1 MAKIKNIVF
10 DFGGVIVNFSR
21 ENAVKRFIEIGV
33 ADADKLLDAYH
44 QKGIFLEVEDG
55 RITAEEFCSKLSAMV
70 GKELTYEEAAS
81 GWRAFM
87 IDVPLCRL
95 DYLIELRKHYNLYV
109 LSNTNPFVMGWA
121 RSNDFTSLGCPLDDY
136 FDKIY
141 ASYEMKLV
149 KPSIEIFESMMADAN
164 MVPHETMFVD
174 DGLANI
180 ETAKSLG
187 LHTFQPVNGEDW
199 RDELDRILGELSK

>member
-1 MAKIKNIVF
+1 MMAKIKNIVF

-21 ENAVKRFIEIGV
+21 ENSVKRFVEIGV

-44 QKGIFLEVEDG
+44 QNGIFLEVEDG
-55 RITAEEFCSKLSAMV
+55 RITAEEFCTKLSAMV

-95 DYLIELRKHYNLYV
+95 EYLRELRKEYNLYI

-121 RSNDFTSLGCPLDDY
+121 RSSEFTSLGCPLDDY

-149 KPSIEIFESMMADAN
+149 KPSVAIFEAMMKDAA
-164 MVPHETMFVD
+164 MLPHETMFVD
-174 DGLANI
+174 DGPANI
-180 ETAKSLG
+180 EMAKSLG
-187 LHTFQPVNGEDW
+187 MHTFQPINGEDW
-199 RDELDRILGELSK
+199 RAELDALLKR

>member
-1 MAKIKNIVF
+1 MRTKIKNIVF
-10 DFGGVIVNFSR
+10 DFGGVIANFSR

-33 ADADKLLDAYH
+33 AEADRLLDAYH
-44 QKGIFLEVEDG
+44 QRGIFLEVEDG
-55 RITAEEFCSKLSAMV
+55 KITAEEFCTKLSAMV
-70 GKELTYEEAAS
+70 GKELTYQEAAS

-95 DYLIELRKHYNLYV
+95 DYLKALRKDYNLYL
-109 LSNTNPFVMGWA
+109 LSNTNPFIMGWA

-149 KPSIEIFESMMADAN
+149 KPSTDIFEAMMADAN
-164 MVPHETMFVD
+164 MLPHETMFVD
-174 DGLANI
+174 DGPANI
-180 ETAKSLG
+180 ETARALG
-187 LHTFQPVNGEDW
+187 LHTFQPINGKDW
-199 RDELDRILGELSK
+199 CDELDSLLR